1 MRWLKQTLSLALW
14 SSWKAMVYTSCRYAF
29 HSPHLS
35 DKWRFWVFCPYSPN
49 SCYFFLLVQFEA
61 LWVLTNI
68 ASGTSQH
75 KRAVVDHGAVPKLVK
90 LLSPTNNYDDV
101 REQVNSSSLPFTNFT
116 SVHVWMN
123 IDEIEFE
130 HFC

>member
-1 MRWLKQTLSLALW
+1 MLFIPLIFLISEGFEFFVLTHPI
-14 SSWKAMVYTSCRYAF
+14 V
-29 HSPHLS
+29 
-35 DKWRFWVFCPYSPN
+35 VI
-49 SCYFFLLVQFEA
+49 FFLLVQFEA

-101 REQVNSSSLPFTNFT
+101 REQVNSSSLPFTNFI